1 MPHLLAIMGHWNSF
15 CSLLGHLPS
24 AKDPKKDMHACTDI
38 LLTVLKAHYIT
49 AACLILKIDDVDAS
63 PANFPELQ
71 RCSKKQCRD
80 VINKLSAEV
89 VERCSLIASAVVR
102 KTVTESGD
110 GVYNYARQFCHY
122 ASLALEFLDA
132 WAEGD
137 GIRVLRCWRVFL
149 LHFHDCG

>member
-89 VERCSLIASAVVR
+89 VERCSLIASAVVEETSYR
-102 KTVTESGD
+102 
-110 GVYNYARQFCHY
+110 
-122 ASLALEFLDA
+122 
-132 WAEGD
+132 
-137 GIRVLRCWRVFL
+137 IR
-149 LHFHDCG
+149 